1 VLAVLVSLVTGTSGC
16 GNSYQ
21 LADVSGRVTMDG
33 EPLADATV
41 SFVHSEGPSSFGR
54 TDADGRY
61 TLETVADGERG
72 ALVGTHVVR
81 VNVSHGGDAE
91 SDELVTP
98 PEGALIPPRYN
109 TESNLTFEVS
119 SGGSDEANFELTSE
133 ASSEP
138 TSE

>member
-1 VLAVLVSLVTGTSGC
+1 VLAVLLPLVTGISGC

-33 EPLADATV
+33 EPLANATV

-61 TLETVADGERG
+61 TLETVADGEGG

-81 VNVSHGGDAE
+81 INVSDGGDAE

-98 PEGALIPPRYN
+98 PEAALIPAHYN
-109 TESNLTFEVS
+109 TESDLTFDVS
-119 SGGSDEANFELTSE
+119 SGGSNEANFGLTSE
-133 ASSEP
+133 ASSEL